1 MMPCD
6 RTGNRIIQG
15 LEVLAEVFVE
25 REGASISLEV
35 RWILPGQLPS
45 AMVDRMGPF
54 ADAVEDREDRYLVTP
69 ACDDLGVKIR
79 GAVQLDLKAL
89 RGSPGTLWIPG
100 GGQGRLEMWEKWS
113 FPLDEGALPPADASS
128 WLAVQ
133 KVRRRRSFRS
143 VEGRVVERAMNEAE
157 LPGCTVELTEV
168 AVGKERCWSLGFEA
182 HGDPES
188 LEETLHGTVG
198 SLFPGPPPDG
208 IRLDLGDSMSYPRWL
223 GTPRL
228 DHLTSVRAESI
239 ETPSIDMML
248 VRLAALAAVDAPTG
262 SHGT

>member
-1 MMPCD
+1 MD
-6 RTGNRIIQG
+6 
-15 LEVLAEVFVE
+15 

-35 RWILPGQLPS
+35 RWILPGRLPH

-69 ACDDLGVKIR
+69 SCDDLGVKIR
-79 GAVQLDLKAL
+79 GAVQLDLKAF
-89 RGSPGTLWIPG
+89 RGSPGTLRIPG
-100 GGQGRLEMWEKWS
+100 GGRGRLEMWEKWS
-113 FPLDEGALPPADASS
+113 FPLDEGAHPPADASS

-143 VEGRVVERAMNEAE
+143 VEGRVVERAMSEAE

-168 AVGKERCWSLGFEA
+168 AVGEERFWSLGFEVHA
-182 HGDPES
+182 DPES

-198 SLFPGPPPDG
+198 SLLPGPPPDG

-223 GTPRL
+223 GAPRL
-228 DHLTSVRAESI
+228 DHLTGVRAESI
-239 ETPSIDMML
+239 ETSSIDMML

-262 SHGT
+262 SSGT